1 MEFISHEYQRYAI
14 DYVKMH
20 LVAALFLDMGLG
32 LGLRRLNMKKVQHH
46 SVARS
51 VSEGQK
57 KYADKIGK
65 LTVDFDTEE

>member
-14 DYVKMH
+14 DYVKTH
-20 LVAALFLDMGLG
+20 LVAALFLDMDLG
-32 LGLRRLNMKKVQHH
+32 LGLRRLNMKKVQRH
-46 SVARS
+46 SVARF